1 MDEQVRIEI
10 LADDDVVIKYAEV
23 KEDVVSREDVAA
35 YKAQREDLL
44 NKRALI
50 DEQLAELDKKLAFAE
65 NIIAIA
71 DKVKAEKLAAE
82 SQVEEEQSV
91 AQEIVE
97 ETTEQVA
104 E

>member
-35 YKAQREDLL
+35 YKVQREELL
-44 NKRALI
+44 NKRAVI

-65 NIIAIA
+65 NIIALA
-71 DKVKAEKLAAE
+71 DKVKAEKVAAE
-82 SQVEEEQSV
+82 VQEQEQQVVTEEVVQ
-91 AQEIVE
+91 
-97 ETTEQVA
+97 
-104 E
+104 